1 LSKKSIKF
9 ELFDLLA
16 VLILAG
22 CIIGFFLFGRIHS
35 IIFFLLIAIGILT
48 LFVLA
53 GRLLAPLYLEG
64 KMKRN
69 LIANGGKLPISIFEK
84 HFKHDSL
91 SEEHLDR
98 LLKRQCI
105 EIVKNTVRLKNGK
118 YKIGLQNRIMMWG
131 TRKTEFRV

>member
-1 LSKKSIKF
+1 M
-9 ELFDLLA
+9 LL
-16 VLILAG
+16 
-22 CIIGFFLFGRIHS
+22 
-35 IIFFLLIAIGILT
+35 
-48 LFVLA
+48 VLA

-64 KMKRN
+64 KIIRN
-69 LIANGGKLPISIFEK
+69 LIANGGELPISIFEN

-91 SEEHLDR
+91 YEERLDR

-131 TRKTEFRV
+131 TRKTKFKV

>member
-1 LSKKSIKF
+1 MNKKNIKF
-9 ELFDLLA
+9 ESFDLSTI
-16 VLILAG
+16 LILAG

-35 IIFFLLIAIGILT
+35 IISFLLIAIGILT

-64 KMKRN
+64 KMIRN

-91 SEEHLDR
+91 YEEHLDR

-131 TRKTEFRV
+131 TRKTKFRV

>member
-53 GRLLAPLYLEG
+53 GRLLAPFYLEG
-64 KMKRN
+64 EIIRN

-91 SEEHLDR
+91 EEHLDR

-105 EIVKNTVRLKNGK
+105 EIVKITVRLKNGK

-131 TRKTEFRV
+131 TRKTKSRV